1 MLNVTFA
8 PVVVAVEELYDHS
21 NGNYEIAYLWD
32 GVQVTTAG
40 GMYSRETFTV
50 NATAEQIAAAA
61 QWTKV
66 NTEYKPTYSKHINGG
81 RGGFTYVGCVVTLA
95 RSRKAPNKKP
105 LFVRSFEE
113 GYFDEKFR
121 CEVVDKVV
129 VFDDETQTEYTVSAS
144 CIKDVIKG
152 TQKLPFWVN

>member
-21 NGNYEIAYLWD
+21 NGNYEIAYLWN

-50 NATAEQIAAAA
+50 NATADQIAAAA

-95 RSRKAPNKKP
+95 RSRKAPNKNLCLSVALKKAI
-105 LFVRSFEE
+105 LMKNSAVRLLIKLLCLMTKLKQNTPSQ
-113 GYFDEKFR
+113 R
-121 CEVVDKVV
+121 P
-129 VFDDETQTEYTVSAS
+129 VSRM
-144 CIKDVIKG
+144 
-152 TQKLPFWVN
+152 